1 MELSTPGRICLF
13 GEHQDYLGLPV
24 IPMAISLRARF
35 IGENRSDRKFLINK
49 PDLNEVDSFSLD
61 DLTYTKPRDYFKSGV
76 RVCLN
81 EGLTF
86 SNGFECEL
94 TSEIPMKAGTGS
106 SSAITVSWIHF
117 LSQMADEPADWDQRK
132 IGSLAY
138 TAEVV
143 EFNEPGGMMDQYS
156 TALGDLI
163 YIESEPEISI
173 KSLKPNLGT
182 FVLGDSCEPKDTMG
196 ILQRCGDSRLAIVEK
211 IKSQNPDFSLHEIGL
226 DEISQYNLYTDETTL
241 LSGTMRNRDLLRQ
254 ALLELKKAD
263 PDHEKIGHLLSE
275 HHTILR
281 DVLKVSTPKIE
292 TMLDAAMNAGA
303 LGGKINGSGGGGCM
317 FAYIPQNPEK
327 VVEAIEKTGG
337 KAYIIHSEAGTR
349 ID

>member
-49 PDLNEVDSFSLD
+49 PELNEVDSFSLD

-94 TSEIPMKAGTGS
+94 TSEIPMKSGTGS

-117 LSQMADEPADWDQRK
+117 LSQMADEPAAWDQRK

-163 YIESEPEISI
+163 YIESKPEISI
-173 KSLKPNLGT
+173 QTMNPNLGY

-196 ILQRCGDSRLAIVEK
+196 ILRRCRDSRLAIVEK
-211 IKSQNPDFSLHEIGL
+211 IKSQDPDFSLHEIEL
-226 DEISQYNLYTDETTL
+226 DETSQYNLHTDEATL
-241 LSGTMRNRDLLRQ
+241 LSGTIQNRDLLRQ
-254 ALLELKKAD
+254 ALPELKKAES
-263 PDHEKIGHLLSE
+263 DHEKIGRLLSE
-275 HHTILR
+275 HHTVLR
-281 DVLKVSTPKIE
+281 DVLDVSTPKIE
-292 TMLDAAMNAGA
+292 MMLEAAMDAGA

-317 FAYIPQNPEK
+317 FAYAPDNPGK
-327 VVEAIEKTGG
+327 VTKAIKKSGG
-337 KAYIIHSEAGTR
+337 KAYTIHSDMGTR

>member
-61 DLTYTKPRDYFKSGV
+61 DLKYTKPRDYFKSGV

-94 TSEIPMKAGTGS
+94 TSEIPMQAGTGS

-117 LSQMADEPADWDQRK
+117 LSQMADKPADWDQRK

-163 YIESEPEISI
+163 YIESKPEISI
-173 KSLKPNLGT
+173 QTMNPNLGY

-196 ILQRCGDSRLAIVEK
+196 ILHRCRNSRLAIVEK
-211 IKSQNPDFSLHEIGL
+211 IKSQDPDFSLHEIEL
-226 DEISQYNLYTDETTL
+226 DETSQYNLHTDEATL
-241 LSGTMRNRDLLRQ
+241 LSGTIQNRDLLRQ
-254 ALLELKKAD
+254 ALPELKKAES
-263 PDHEKIGHLLSE
+263 DHEKIGRLLSE
-275 HHTILR
+275 HHTVLR
-281 DVLKVSTPKIE
+281 DVLDVSTPKIE
-292 TMLDAAMNAGA
+292 TMLKAAMDAGA

-317 FAYIPQNPEK
+317 FAYAPDNPGK
-327 VVEAIEKTGG
+327 VTKAIKKAGG
-337 KAYIIHSEAGTR
+337 KAYTIHSDMGTR

>member
-94 TSEIPMKAGTGS
+94 TSEIPMQAGTGS
-106 SSAITVSWIHF
+106 SSAITVTWIHF

-163 YIESEPEISI
+163 YIESKPEISI
-173 KSLKPNLGT
+173 QTMNLNLGY

-196 ILQRCGDSRLAIVEK
+196 ILHRCRDSRLAIAEK
-211 IKSQNPDFSLHEIGL
+211 IKSQDPDFSLHEIEL
-226 DEISQYNLYTDETTL
+226 DETSQYNLHTDEATL
-241 LSGTMRNRDLLRQ
+241 LSGTIQNRDLLRQ
-254 ALLELKKAD
+254 ALPELKKAE
-263 PDHEKIGHLLSE
+263 PDHEKIGRLLSE
-275 HHTILR
+275 HHTVLR
-281 DVLKVSTPKIE
+281 DVLDVSTPKIE
-292 TMLDAAMNAGA
+292 TMLKAAMDAGA

-317 FAYIPQNPEK
+317 FAYAPDNPGK
-327 VVEAIEKTGG
+327 VTKAIKKAGG
-337 KAYIIHSEAGTR
+337 KAYTIHSDMGTR

>member
-49 PDLNEVDSFSLD
+49 PNLNEVDSFSLD

-94 TSEIPMKAGTGS
+94 TSEIPMQAGTGS

-117 LSQMADEPADWDQRK
+117 LSQMADEPAAWDQRK

-163 YIESEPEISI
+163 YIESKPEISI
-173 KSLKPNLGT
+173 QTMNPNLGY

-196 ILQRCGDSRLAIVEK
+196 ILHRCRDSRLAIAEK
-211 IKSQNPDFSLHEIGL
+211 IKSQDPDFSLHEIEL
-226 DEISQYNLYTDETTL
+226 DETSQYNLHTDEATL
-241 LSGTMRNRDLLRQ
+241 LSGTIQNRDLLRQ
-254 ALLELKKAD
+254 ALPGLKKAE
-263 PDHEKIGHLLSE
+263 PDHEKIGRLLSE
-275 HHTILR
+275 HHTVLR
-281 DVLKVSTPKIE
+281 DVLDVSTPKIE
-292 TMLDAAMNAGA
+292 MMLEAAMDAGA

-317 FAYIPQNPEK
+317 FAYAPDNPGK
-327 VVEAIEKTGG
+327 VTKAIKKSGG
-337 KAYIIHSEAGTR
+337 KAYTIHSDMGTR

>member
-94 TSEIPMKAGTGS
+94 TSEIPMQAGTGS
-106 SSAITVSWIHF
+106 SSAITVTWIHF

-163 YIESEPEISI
+163 YIESKPEISI
-173 KSLKPNLGT
+173 QTMNPNLGY

-196 ILQRCGDSRLAIVEK
+196 ILRRCRDSRLAIVEK
-211 IKSQNPDFSLHEIGL
+211 IKSQDPDFSLHEIEL
-226 DEISQYNLYTDETTL
+226 DETSQYNLHTDEATL
-241 LSGTMRNRDLLRQ
+241 LSGTIQNRDLLRQ
-254 ALLELKKAD
+254 ALPELKKAES
-263 PDHEKIGHLLSE
+263 DHEKIGRLLSE
-275 HHTILR
+275 HHTVLR
-281 DVLKVSTPKIE
+281 DVLDVSTPKIE
-292 TMLDAAMNAGA
+292 MMLEAAMDAGA

-327 VVEAIEKTGG
+327 VVEEIEKTGG
-337 KAYIIHSEAGTR
+337 KAYIIYSEEGTR

>member
-61 DLTYTKPRDYFKSGV
+61 DLKYTKPRDYFKSGV

-94 TSEIPMKAGTGS
+94 TSEIPMQAGTGS

-117 LSQMADEPADWDQRK
+117 LSQMADEPAAWDQRK

-156 TALGDLI
+156 TAVGNLI
-163 YIESEPEISI
+163 YLESEPEISI

-196 ILQRCGDSRLAIVEK
+196 ILQRCGDSRFAIAEK
-211 IKSQNPDFSLHEIGL
+211 IKSQDPDFSLHEIEL
-226 DEISQYNLYTDETTL
+226 DETSQYNLHTDEATL
-241 LSGTMRNRDLLRQ
+241 LSGTIQNRDLLRQ
-254 ALLELKKAD
+254 ALPELKKAE
-263 PDHEKIGHLLSE
+263 PDHEKIGRLLSE

-303 LGGKINGSGGGGCM
+303 FGGKINGSGGGGCM

-337 KAYIIHSEAGTR
+337 KTYIIHSEEGTR

>member
-61 DLTYTKPRDYFKSGV
+61 DLMYTKPRDYFKSGV

-138 TAEVV
+138 TAEAV

-211 IKSQNPDFSLHEIGL
+211 IKSQDPNFSLHEIEL
-226 DEISQYNLYTDETTL
+226 DEISQYNLNTDEATL
-241 LSGTMRNRDLLRQ
+241 LSGTIQNRDLLRQ
-254 ALLELKKAD
+254 ALFELQKTE
-263 PDHEKIGHLLSE
+263 PDHEKIGRLLSE
-275 HHTILR
+275 HHSILR
-281 DVLKVSTPKIE
+281 DVLRVSTPKIE
-292 TMLDAAMNAGA
+292 MMLEAAMDAGA

-317 FAYIPQNPEK
+317 FAYAPDNPEK
-327 VVEAIEKTGG
+327 VANSIKKSGG
-337 KAYIIHSEAGTR
+337 KAYTIHSEVGTR

>member
-94 TSEIPMKAGTGS
+94 TSEIPMQAGTGS
-106 SSAITVSWIHF
+106 SSAITVTWIHF

-163 YIESEPEISI
+163 YIESKPEISI
-173 KSLKPNLGT
+173 QTMNPNLGY

-196 ILQRCGDSRLAIVEK
+196 ILRRCRDSRLAIAEK
-211 IKSQNPDFSLHEIGL
+211 IKSQDPDFSLHEIEL
-226 DEISQYNLYTDETTL
+226 DETSQYNLHTDEATL
-241 LSGTMRNRDLLRQ
+241 LSGTIQNRDLLRQ
-254 ALLELKKAD
+254 ALPELKKAES
-263 PDHEKIGHLLSE
+263 DHEKIGRLLSE
-275 HHTILR
+275 HHTVLR
-281 DVLKVSTPKIE
+281 DVLDVSTPKIE
-292 TMLDAAMNAGA
+292 TMLKAAMDAGA

-317 FAYIPQNPEK
+317 FAYAPDNPGK
-327 VVEAIEKTGG
+327 VTKAIKKSGG
-337 KAYIIHSEAGTR
+337 KAYTIHSDMGTR